1 MKLKQEDIKKYGKEE
16 EIDFLL
22 ERNFDGT
29 GPSGK
34 GPRTGRGLGKCSK
47 KRKKRV
53 REDIE
58 RYIGKER
65 SLMGT
70 IVSIGPG
77 SWTISGT
84 LVPTTLKEGQKVIVP
99 PMGPTKSEYEGQEY
113 YICSEKLVLAI
124 VD

>member
-47 KRKKRV
+47 KRKKKRV

-58 RYIGKER
+58 RFIGKER
-65 SLMGT
+65 SLFFDKIIDEINDRCMSFGEGLGDDD
-70 IVSIGPG
+70 IVKSI
-77 SWTISGT
+77 
-84 LVPTTLKEGQKVIVP
+84 LFKVWSN
-99 PMGPTKSEYEGQEY
+99 GYDKGYEDGQEDF
-113 YICSEKLVLAI
+113 KQK
-124 VD
+124 